1 MKKLY
6 LQLLE
11 LLSEIPEIQYVDL
24 NYGQLQEEK
33 PPISYPAVLVNLS
46 SQTLDDVQ
54 DIFQILSGTME
65 LTVIYKMAGESN
77 GNAPKEAQE
86 QALAYLELSEK
97 IYRKLQG
104 FEDNGFDVFKRNSI
118 RDVAMRK
125 GLKTAVQI
133 FETSWREDTS
143 SS

>member
-11 LLSEIPEIQYVDL
+11 LFSEITEIKYIDL

-33 PPISYPAVLVNLS
+33 PPLSYPAVLINLS
-46 SQTLDDVQ
+46 SQTIDDVQ
-54 DIFQILSGTME
+54 DVFQILSGQME
-65 LTVIYKMAGESN
+65 LTVVYKMAGESN
-77 GNAPKEAQE
+77 GNAPKETQE
-86 QALAYLELSEK
+86 FALRYLDLSEK
-97 IYRKLQG
+97 IYKKLQG
-104 FEDNGFDVFKRNSI
+104 FEANGFDSFTRNSI
-118 RDVAMRK
+118 RDVTLRK
-125 GLKTAVQI
+125 GLKTAVMT

>member
-11 LLSEIPEIQYVDL
+11 LFSEITEIKYVDF
-24 NYGQLQEEK
+24 NYGQLQDEK
-33 PPISYPAVLVNLS
+33 PALSYPAVLINLS
-46 SQTLDDVQ
+46 SQTIDDVQ
-54 DIFQILSGTME
+54 DVFQILSGSME

-77 GNAPKEAQE
+77 RNAPKETQE
-86 QALAYLELSEK
+86 FALRYLDLSEK
-97 IYRKLQG
+97 IYKKLQG
-104 FEDNGFDVFKRNSI
+104 FEGNGFDTFTRKSI
-118 RDVAMRK
+118 RDVTLRK
-125 GLKTAVQI
+125 GLKTAVMT

>member
-11 LLSEIPEIQYVDL
+11 LLSEVPEIKHVDL
-24 NYGQLQEEK
+24 NYGQLQEEI
-33 PPISYPAVLVNLS
+33 PSIGYPAVLINMS
-46 SQTLDDVQ
+46 SQTIDDVHDKVQ
-54 DIFQILSGTME
+54 VVSGTME
-65 LTVIYKMAGESN
+65 LTVVCKMIGESN
-77 GNAPKEAQE
+77 GNAPNTAKDSV
-86 QALAYLELSEK
+86 LKYLELSEK
-97 IYRKLQG
+97 IHRKLQG
-104 FEDNGFDVFKRNSI
+104 FESTEFDSFSRKSN
-118 RDVAMRK
+118 RDVTLRK